1 MKNIIII
8 LIIFIVP
15 LVAYRILSNQEANQA
30 GEAGNAN
37 RPQIIKFSAL
47 MCAECKKLD
56 GALKEIYPKYK
67 DKIDLVK
74 VQVQNEDANTKNLV
88 KKYNITLTPTM
99 ILLDSK
105 GNKIDKIEGFV
116 EKPKLEKMM
125 KDLSS
130 K

>member
-8 LIIFIVP
+8 LLIFIVP
-15 LVAYRILSNQEANQA
+15 LAAYRVLSKRESNHTGELTGA
-30 GEAGNAN
+30 GK
-37 RPQIIKFSAL
+37 PQIIKFSAL

-56 GALKEIYPKYK
+56 NLLEEVYPKYK
-67 DKIDLVK
+67 DKIYLVK
-74 VQVQNEDANTKNLV
+74 IQVQNDDAKTKELV

-116 EKPKLEKMM
+116 EKPKLEGLMEN
-125 KDLSS
+125 LSS

>member
-8 LIIFIVP
+8 LLIFIIP
-15 LVAYRILSNQEANQA
+15 LAAYKFLSVRESHPA
-30 GEAGNAN
+30 GELAETGK
-37 RPQIIKFSAL
+37 PQIIKFSAL

-56 GALKEIYPKYK
+56 GLLEEVYPKYK
-67 DKIDLVK
+67 DKIYLVK
-74 VQVQNEDANTKNLV
+74 IQVQNQDAKTKELV

-105 GNKIDKIEGFV
+105 GNKVDKIEGFV
-116 EKPKLEKMM
+116 EKPRLDKLM
-125 KDLSS
+125 KDLSN

>member
-8 LIIFIVP
+8 LLIFIIP
-15 LVAYRILSNQEANQA
+15 LAAYRILSTKEAQQA
-30 GEAGNAN
+30 GDATAGNK
-37 RPQIIKFSAL
+37 PQIIKFSAL

-56 GALKEIYPKYK
+56 SVLKDVYPKYK

-74 VQVQNEDANTKNLV
+74 IQVQNQDAKTKELV
-88 KKYNITLTPTM
+88 KKYNITLSPTM

-116 EKPKLEKMM
+116 EKPQLEKMM
-125 KDLSS
+125 QDLSE

>member
-15 LVAYRILSNQEANQA
+15 LVAYRILSTKEAHNA
-30 GEAGNAN
+30 GETMNTN
-37 RPQIIKFSAL
+37 KPQIIKFSAL

-56 GALKEIYPKYK
+56 GAINEVYPKYK

-74 VQVQNEDANTKNLV
+74 IQVQNEDNYTKEQV

-105 GNKIDKIEGFV
+105 GNKVDKIEGFV
-116 EKPKLEKMM
+116 EKPQLDKLM

>member
-15 LVAYRILSNQEANQA
+15 LAAYRILSTNEAHQA
-30 GEAGNAN
+30 GQSGSTGKS
-37 RPQIIKFSAL
+37 QIIKFSAL

-56 GALKEIYPKYK
+56 GALHEVYPKYK

-74 VQVQNEDANTKNLV
+74 IQVQNEDNYTKEQV

-116 EKPKLEKMM
+116 EKPQLEKMM
-125 KDLSS
+125 KELSN